1 MTLFL
6 IGLVGF
12 LGIHSIAIA
21 LPGWRERAIARIG
34 APAWR
39 AAYSVAS
46 LAAFV
51 VMIHGY
57 GIARQSPVVVYTPP
71 AGLRHV
77 AMLLMLPVFTMLLSA
92 YLPGRIKARLKHPML
107 AAVKL
112 WAFAHLLANGTL
124 ADLLLFGG
132 FLAWAVADRISVGR
146 RPQAAQRATPRGW
159 LNDAIAVIGGLV
171 LYAVFLL
178 WAHGRWIGVPLL
190 P

>member
-1 MTLFL
+1 MTAFLLGLF
-6 IGLVGF
+6 GF
-12 LGIHSIAIA
+12 LGIHSIAIVA
-21 LPGWRERAIARIG
+21 PGWRERTIARIG

-46 LAAFV
+46 LVAFLAL
-51 VMIHGY
+51 IHGY

-71 AGLRHV
+71 VGLRHL
-77 AMLLMLPVFTMLLSA
+77 AMLLMLPAFTMLLSA
-92 YLPGRIKARLKHPML
+92 YLPGRIKTRLKHPML

-112 WAFAHLLANGTL
+112 WALAHLLANGTL
-124 ADLLLFGG
+124 VDLLLFGG

-171 LYAVFLL
+171 LYAAFLL